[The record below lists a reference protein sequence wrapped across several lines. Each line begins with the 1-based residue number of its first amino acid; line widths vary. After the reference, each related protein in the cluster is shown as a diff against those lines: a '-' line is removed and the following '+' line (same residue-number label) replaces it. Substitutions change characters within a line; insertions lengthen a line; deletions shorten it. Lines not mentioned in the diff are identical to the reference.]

1 MNNLDYIQEFIFSK
15 FGRNKNQ
22 TELIEQISSELEISY
37 GLAYRFIKNK
47 RFVFTRLLIEKINNC
62 EKFKDFDY
70 NKALRKPNR

>member
-1 MNNLDYIQEFIFSK
+1 MNNLDYIQEFIFFQ

-22 TELIEQISSELEISY
+22 TELIEKVADELGVSY
-37 GLAYRFIKNK
+37 PVVYKFIKNK
-47 RFVFTRLLIEKINNC
+47 KFTFMPFIIEKINNC